1 VHLRILPQPRR
12 LETFVPTTCLP
23 HHSDSFAWNAASFK
37 SSADYTLRL
46 TDEERE
52 ELTTLAKTI
61 PDLKSAQAAPAA
73 RFAMARLSPRL
84 AAAYEEVRSGRGFVV
99 LRGLPVDAFDVDQ
112 FVNAVWAIGT
122 HFGDALSQNTS
133 GDRVGH
139 VVDATAEDATPRMY
153 RSNLEL
159 RPHNDIT
166 AMISLA
172 CWHKSETGGASVIV
186 SAVTVHEELCR
197 KHPEVLPPL
206 YRGFHYHQVGEE
218 APGEPPVTRQKV
230 PLFAVRDGQLSSRY
244 LRSNLVA
251 GQRALEM
258 PLTADEIT
266 ALNTFDAVATAPE
279 NRLAFFLERGDM
291 IVINNYTVMHAR
303 TSFKNYPE
311 PERKR
316 HLVRLWMDRADFR
329 SVPAEF
335 QFHEVNGVPRREGKS
350 ASLNF
355 KKLYADDPVAS
366 GGVADLKVTDE
377 MAAQNG

>member
-1 VHLRILPQPRR
+1 MTTPC
-12 LETFVPTTCLP
+12 LE
-23 HHSDSFAWNAASFK
+23 HQSKSFAWNAASFK
-37 SSADYTLRL
+37 TSADYSLRL
-46 TDEERE
+46 TDDERA
-52 ELTTLAKTI
+52 ELVAAVRAL
-61 PDLKSAQAAPAA
+61 PDPTAPQTSGPAQ
-73 RFAMARLSPRL
+73 FAMERLSPRL
-84 AAAYEEVRSGRGFVV
+84 KAAYEEVRSGRGFVV
-99 LRGLPVDAFDVDQ
+99 LRGLPVDDLSKDE
-112 FVNAVWAIGT
+112 FVAAVWGIGT
-122 HFGDALSQNTS
+122 HFGTALSQNTS
-133 GDRVGH
+133 GDLIGH

-186 SAVTVHEELCR
+186 SAVTVHDALC
-197 KHPEVLPPL
+197 KHHPEVLAPL

-218 APGEPPVTRQKV
+218 APGEPPVTRQRV
-230 PLFAVRDGQLSSRY
+230 PLFAVRNGQLSSRY

-251 GQRALEM
+251 GHRALDM
-258 PLTADEIT
+258 PLTDEEIA
-266 ALNTFDAVATAPE
+266 ALNVFDAVATAPE

-316 HLVRLWMDRADFR
+316 HLVRLWMDQPGFR
-329 SVPAEF
+329 DIPAEYI
-335 QFHEVNGVPRREGKS
+335 FHEVNGVPSREGKS
-350 ASLNF
+350 ATLNF
-355 KKLYADDPVAS
+355 RKLYADDPVAS

-377 MAAQNG
+377 MAAGRG

>member
-1 VHLRILPQPRR
+1 VPIPC
-12 LETFVPTTCLP
+12 LE
-23 HHSDSFAWNAASFK
+23 HRSDSFAWNANSFK
-37 SSADYTLRL
+37 SSADYCLHL
-46 TDEERE
+46 SDDERT
-52 ELTTLAKTI
+52 ELIQVARAL
-61 PDLKSAQAAPAA
+61 PELKSAQAAAA
-73 RFAMARLSPRL
+73 AQFSMNSLSPRL
-84 AAAYEEVRSGRGFVV
+84 AAAYEEVRCGRGFVV
-99 LRGLPVDAFDVDQ
+99 LRGLPVDAFDVNQ
-112 FVNAVWAIGT
+112 FAAAVWGLGT
-122 HFGDALSQNTS
+122 HFGEALSQNTN

-172 CWHKSETGGASVIV
+172 CWHKSQTGGASVIV
-186 SAVTVHEELCR
+186 SAVTVHDELCR
-197 KHPEVLPPL
+197 KHPDVLPLL

-218 APGEPPVTRQKV
+218 APGEPTVTRERV
-230 PLFAVRDGQLSSRY
+230 PVFAVRNGQLSSRY

-251 GQRALEM
+251 GHRALEM
-258 PLTADEIT
+258 PLTKEDIH
-266 ALNTFDAVATAPE
+266 ALNTFDAIATSPE

-303 TSFKNYPE
+303 TSFQNYPE
-311 PERKR
+311 PQRKR
-316 HLVRLWMDRADFR
+316 HLVRLWMDRPGFR
-329 SVPAEF
+329 EVPSEF
-335 QFHEVNGVPRREGKS
+335 QFHEVNGVPRREGKG

-377 MAAQNG
+377 MAARNG

>member
-1 VHLRILPQPRR
+1 MTIEFLQHRSQ
-12 LETFVPTTCLP
+12 
-23 HHSDSFAWNAASFK
+23 SFSWKASTFK
-37 SSADYTLRL
+37 SSADYSLKLSEAEQAEIVAAVRAL
-46 TDEERE
+46 
-52 ELTTLAKTI
+52 
-61 PDLKSAQAAPAA
+61 PDVNRPQGTGAAG
-73 RFAMARLSPRL
+73 FAMTSLTPRL
-84 AAAYEEVRSGRGFVV
+84 QAAYEDVRNGRGFVV
-99 LRGLPVDAFDVDQ
+99 IRGLPVNSLSKDEFIA
-112 FVNAVWAIGT
+112 AVWGVGQ

-133 GDRVGH
+133 GDLIGH

-186 SAVTVHEELCR
+186 SAVTVHDALC
-197 KHPEVLPPL
+197 KAHPEVLAPL

-218 APGEPPVTRQKV
+218 APGEPPVTRQRV

-251 GQRALEM
+251 GHRALDI
-258 PLTADEIT
+258 PLTEEDIA

-291 IVINNYTVMHAR
+291 LVVNNYTVMHAR

-316 HLVRLWMDRADFR
+316 HLVRLWMDRPGFR
-329 SVPAEF
+329 DVPGEYI
-335 QFHEVNGVPRREGKS
+335 FHEVNGVPKREGKS

-377 MAAQNG
+377 MAASNA

>member
-1 VHLRILPQPRR
+1 M
-12 LETFVPTTCLP
+12 TTTCLQ
-23 HHSDSFAWNAASFK
+23 HQSQSFAWNAASFK
-37 SSADYTLRL
+37 SSADYSLTL
-46 TDEERE
+46 DDNERA
-52 ELTTLAKTI
+52 ELLAAVRAL
-61 PDLKSAQAAPAA
+61 PDASRPQGAGAAQFEMPS
-73 RFAMARLSPRL
+73 LSPRL
-84 AAAYEEVRSGRGFVV
+84 RAAYEEVRSGRGFVV
-99 LRGLPVDAFDVDQ
+99 LRGLPVDDLDIDR
-112 FVNAVWAIGT
+112 FVAAVWGVGT

-133 GDRVGH
+133 GDQVGH

-172 CWHKSETGGASVIV
+172 CWHKSKTGGASVIV
-186 SAVTVHEELCR
+186 SAVTVHDELCR
-197 KHPEVLPPL
+197 KHPELLAPL

-251 GQRALEM
+251 GQRALEQ
-258 PLTADEIT
+258 PLTEEDIA
-266 ALNTFDAVATAPE
+266 ALNAFDAIATAPE

-303 TSFKNYPE
+303 TSFTNFPE

-316 HLVRLWMDRADFR
+316 HLVRLWLDQPGFR
-329 SVPAEF
+329 QVPGEYI
-335 QFHEVNGVPRREGKS
+335 FHEVNGVPRREGKS

-377 MAAQNG
+377 MAASTR